1 MVREDVARHNAVDK
15 VVGAG
20 IIKGVDFSAAALFT
34 TGRLSHEMV
43 LKAAGAGVP
52 VAVSMKYPSDLGA
65 ALAAQRKI
73 CVIGKV
79 LSGAPVVYT
88 NGWRVAQNRQ

>member
-1 MVREDVARHNAVDK
+1 
-15 VVGAG
+15 
-20 IIKGVDFSAAALFT
+20 
-34 TGRLSHEMV
+34 MV